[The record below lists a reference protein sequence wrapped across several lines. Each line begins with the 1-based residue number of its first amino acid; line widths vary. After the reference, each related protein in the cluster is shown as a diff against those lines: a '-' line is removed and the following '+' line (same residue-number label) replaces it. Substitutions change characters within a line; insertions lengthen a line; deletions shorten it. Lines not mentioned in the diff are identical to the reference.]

1 MRREPSRLSGSR
13 IVGSTKSSAHYLAA
27 KVWHSIMKSSQPTIE
42 DNPLLLD
49 RQVCFPLYA
58 ATNLLTRVYRP
69 VLEPLGLTYSQ
80 YLVMLVLWERS
91 PVSVGGLGEC
101 LHLENGTLTPLL
113 KRMEQGGF
121 ISRRRDPEDERRVL
135 IALTPH
141 GDDLRHAANTIPETL
156 SRYLGLDEATAAE
169 LRNSVKS
176 LVRVLAGHKY
186 PVSPQ
191 ALDHSPRS
199 RRPSA
204 KA

>member
-1 MRREPSRLSGSR
+1 
-13 IVGSTKSSAHYLAA
+13 
-27 KVWHSIMKSSQPTIE
+27 MKSARPTPE
-42 DNPLLLD
+42 DNPLRLD
-49 RQVCFPLYA
+49 RQLCFPLYA

-91 PVSVGGLGEC
+91 PVSVGDLGEC

-135 IALTPH
+135 VALTPH
-141 GDDLRHAANTIPETL
+141 GHDLRDVAKTVPETL
-156 SRYLGLDEATAAE
+156 SRQLGLDEAAVVE
-169 LRNSVKS
+169 LRNSVRS
-176 LVRVLAGHKY
+176 LVCILAGHKY
-186 PVSPQ
+186 PTSPE
-191 ALDHSPRS
+191 APSRPPRS
-199 RRPSA
+199 NPPLA